1 MDKWGVIGLAWGDTM
16 ASLSV
21 AKELGVNQIIY
32 IGPYSSIATFI
43 SNQDFIKSVKYR
55 TYDYDRRYEYIK
67 YFTRMANQLE
77 VDDQLDFIYHEFKLD
92 SICEKSQLVSCQ
104 CDWTATKHTIQ
115 VPSDLK
121 INEEA
126 KKEALSLLN
135 GLTNYTLIQSQSLH
149 TNKDNAHWPH
159 WNELLEH
166 VINND
171 QDRKIVLVGEFPDE
185 DYKSDNILDL
195 RGKTST
201 AEVLFYLAELAHL
214 TITVPNSVYHWCN
227 LKNLNAI
234 NICHNSFHLCNPFYR
249 MINSLNCK
257 DVFHKD
263 GLEKAIYWYENQ
275 DTRIVENYNVSE
287 FLPKNIYLKQYDLKT
302 KLNDPNLQTVDL
314 MFEKLRNHNWCI
326 FEDFPIQYVWNGLK
340 YIPEENK
347 NIYPSYKLFAEIEN
361 IINLFNQ
368 KYVDCKRN
376 IELEKNAVFFCK
388 FGNLLL
394 LEESLPYIHTVCA
407 INYNYNQ
414 NIKKIMDQY
423 FDIDPLS
430 TEKVKLYINKF
441 QLQEE

>member
-1 MDKWGVIGLAWGDTM
+1 
-16 ASLSV
+16 
-21 AKELGVNQIIY
+21 
-32 IGPYSSIATFI
+32 
-43 SNQDFIKSVKYR
+43 
-55 TYDYDRRYEYIK
+55 
-67 YFTRMANQLE
+67 
-77 VDDQLDFIYHEFKLD
+77 
-92 SICEKSQLVSCQ
+92 
-104 CDWTATKHTIQ
+104 
-115 VPSDLK
+115 
-121 INEEA
+121 
-126 KKEALSLLN
+126 LLN

-287 FLPKNIYLKQYDLKT
+287 FLPKNL
-302 KLNDPNLQTVDL
+302 
-314 MFEKLRNHNWCI
+314 
-326 FEDFPIQYVWNGLK
+326 
-340 YIPEENK
+340 
-347 NIYPSYKLFAEIEN
+347 
-361 IINLFNQ
+361 
-368 KYVDCKRN
+368 
-376 IELEKNAVFFCK
+376 
-388 FGNLLL
+388 
-394 LEESLPYIHTVCA
+394 
-407 INYNYNQ
+407 
-414 NIKKIMDQY
+414 Y
-423 FDIDPLS
+423 FQ
-430 TEKVKLYINKF
+430 F
-441 QLQEE
+441 